1 MKTLTK
7 ALSAVALAALLAAPA
22 ARAAEQGGA
31 PMVAQKKC
39 TATMEE
45 CLRSMIERYKK
56 MGLIGIDGEWD
67 PSAAGYR
74 VQRFIEGSVGEAAGM
89 RIGDV
94 LVKVNGIPLKDE
106 KAFQAD
112 AGNRQPGREV
122 SVTVMRDSDEL
133 TFRVKLIPV
142 PADVMAEEIGRHML
156 EYHTPSAAAR
166 QD

>member
-7 ALSAVALAALLAAPA
+7 ALSAVALVALLAAPA
-22 ARAAEQGGA
+22 ARAAEQSGNTVF
-31 PMVAQKKC
+31 PQKKC

-67 PSAAGYR
+67 PSVEGYR

-94 LVKVNGIPLKDE
+94 LVKVNGIPLTDE